1 MTSRAARLAAS
12 ISAAGTG
19 LLAASRY
26 GLARRV
32 RGPEPRVGLAGAI
45 EVLVVGILVVSLV
58 AASMILLDPWV
69 PALRLHLPLWIV
81 RFFERITDLGLGGT
95 VLWPLGIALLV
106 VLGLMP
112 RLDSLGRRIAA
123 ATVARLGFLFV
134 SIAGSGLIVLV
145 LKYLLGRA
153 RPYVILHLT
162 GPNAQLTF
170 DWFAMR
176 ASYAS
181 FPSGHSAII
190 FATAV
195 AFAALFP
202 RARGL
207 LLALATL
214 VAISRVVLSSH
225 FPSDVVAGAAVATL
239 FTLLMV
245 KAFARRRLAFCVADD
260 GSIRPMRGLRPRWLV
275 HLIPPSSASAL
286 EEARP

>member
-1 MTSRAARLAAS
+1 MTSRAARLAAT
-12 ISAAGTG
+12 ITAAGSG
-19 LLAASRY
+19 LLGACRY
-26 GLARRV
+26 GLTRRL

-45 EVLVVGILVVSLV
+45 EGFAIGVLVISLV

-81 RFFERITDLGLGGT
+81 QFFERITDLGLGG
-95 VLWPLGIALLV
+95 VMLWPLGIALLV

-112 RLDSLGRRIAA
+112 RLDSLGQRVAA
-123 ATVARLGFLFV
+123 ATVARLGFLFI

-153 RPYVILHLT
+153 RPYVTLHLA

-176 ASYAS
+176 ATYAS

-190 FATAV
+190 FSTAV
-195 AFAALFP
+195 AFAVLFP
-202 RARGL
+202 RARTI
-207 LLALATL
+207 LLALAGL

-225 FPSDVVAGAAVATL
+225 YPSDVVAGAAVATV
-239 FTLLMV
+239 FTLLMA
-245 KAFARRRLAFCVADD
+245 KAFARRRLVFSVAAD
-260 GSIRPMRGLRPRWLV
+260 GRIQPMRGLRPRWLA